1 MVARAKPESRLVY
14 TRLVHGGNTEKN
26 QTLSRNSV
34 FCHQNHPRAS
44 FKDDIVANTWTIFL
58 MLLIYQKTKMPLT
71 LPNNNEKTKTTMS
84 EIPSQLDIKSWTS
97 RVSMYFYYAYQM
109 KKMKNPSLSINCVF
123 FLSIKANWLFC
134 CVHLI

>member
-1 MVARAKPESRLVY
+1 
-14 TRLVHGGNTEKN
+14 
-26 QTLSRNSV
+26 
-34 FCHQNHPRAS
+34 
-44 FKDDIVANTWTIFL
+44 

-123 FLSIKANWLFC
+123 FFFIYKGKLIILLCTFNIK
-134 CVHLI
+134 VQI